1 MPLEIQLT
9 QVFAFSDGI
18 EVVRLRDMS
27 RFHKIN
33 THFEILRDDF
43 ADVGAQCAFLRAN
56 ANDANNQICVT
67 VEGSYRMIVSPAGG
81 WLLHSQGIG
90 PTYWVPRA
98 PMTRTLDKHARIVSE
113 QTASLINMDLEPS
126 GISATFS
133 LPHGQILDLTI
144 WRFNAGTARW
154 LDELG
159 RTMVIENQ
167 PYFVYA
173 SHTVCSSP
181 ADFYL
186 HLVHGHVYGNHWAWP
201 NKLKICDELDAYALY
216 LIAAGLK
223 LATKKKLYGLLR
235 RQIVASV
242 IARQEPNGGFRH
254 GEWTDLFESHNRLI
268 NGAIQLLA
276 AELEHAPDP
285 TLQQALALTTS
296 YIARQVDQTEIG
308 PWFLHDSLETSVE
321 GMRLYPLP
329 WSPSTWLGKSRTNL
343 MILNTHMDGIL
354 ALDRYREVSRDES
367 HSNVLVS
374 ARDALKTVLAY
385 RPAEWLYR
393 PLMKLM
399 ALTVLPKAK
408 QEALSLPARALKRI
422 TWKYLIP
429 RLHWLMNIAPRFI
442 MPNGFVN
449 RSTSQHDYSYRSH
462 RYQAVHVM
470 DMARYQHRFPTGD
483 LNDALN
489 WAVDFT
495 VNSQITKF
503 WRENSNS
510 RDSLAFW
517 AEGLYLLCLGDP
529 SPRFRKLLAE
539 AILDIHESGLGLP
552 PSLLGAC
559 PEAMPPNEQHP
570 TPSPR
575 DVRIWIANLSRGSH
589 YEWLAVNI
597 SRDEVP
603 LQFENNIGENVMWQE
618 KLGAHQR
625 NARTLAPHQWATGSI
640 PPRQE

>member
-1 MPLEIQLT
+1 MTLEIQLVD
-9 QVFAFSDGI
+9 VFSPNGSN
-18 EVVRLRDMS
+18 EVLRLRDMS
-27 RFHKIN
+27 RFHKTN
-33 THFEILRDDF
+33 THFEIFRDDF
-43 ADVGAQCAFLRAN
+43 ADAGAQCIFLRAD
-56 ANDANNQICVT
+56 ANDANNQVRVT
-67 VEGSYRMIVSPAGG
+67 VEGSYRMIASPAGG
-81 WLLHSQGIG
+81 WLLHSHGNG
-90 PTYWVPRA
+90 PTYWIPRA
-98 PMTRTLDKHARIVSE
+98 PMTRTLDKLARIVSE

-133 LPHGQILDLTI
+133 VPRGQILDLTI

-159 RTMVIENQ
+159 RTMVIEKQ

-173 SHTVCSSP
+173 SHTVCSSL

-216 LIAAGLK
+216 LIANGLER
-223 LATKKKLYGLLR
+223 ATEKKLYGLLR

-242 IARQEPNGGFRH
+242 IARQEPDGGFRH

-276 AELEHAPDP
+276 AELERAPDP
-285 TLQQALALTTS
+285 TLQQALASATS
-296 YIARQVDQTEIG
+296 YIARQMDQTEIG
-308 PWFLHDSLETSVE
+308 AWLLHDSLETSEE
-321 GMRLYPLP
+321 GMRLYPSP

-354 ALDRYREVSRDES
+354 ALDRYREVSHDDS
-367 HSNVLVS
+367 HSNVVAS
-374 ARDALKTVLAY
+374 ARDMMKTVLAY

-399 ALTVLPKAK
+399 ALTVLPKTK

-422 TWKYLIP
+422 TWKYLMP
-429 RLHWLMNIAPRFI
+429 RFHWLMNIAPRFI
-442 MPNGFVN
+442 MPDGFVA
-449 RSTSQHDYSYRSH
+449 RSIGQHGYSH

-470 DMARYQHRFPTGD
+470 DIARYRHSFNTD
-483 LNDALN
+483 ELDDALKQ
-489 WAVDFT
+489 AVAFV
-495 VNSQITKF
+495 VNSHITKF
-503 WRENSNS
+503 WRENLSS
-510 RDSLAFW
+510 RDSLPFW
-517 AEGLYLLCLGDP
+517 AEGLYLLCLDDP
-529 SPRFRKLLAE
+529 APRFRKLLAE
-539 AILDIHESGLGLP
+539 AMRDIHESGLGLP

-559 PEAMPPNEQHP
+559 PEAVPPNEQHP

-575 DVRIWIANLSRGSH
+575 DARIWIANLSQGSN

-603 LQFENNIGENVMWQE
+603 LQFNNNVGKNVIWQE
-618 KLGAHQR
+618 NSGTHQH
-625 NARTLAPHQWATGSI
+625 NAGMLAPLQWVMGSM
-640 PPRQE
+640 PVRQE